1 MLEFKDRGLFM
12 NRFLKRWHDADP
24 SLKLFL
30 FGVLFLGIN
39 SGIVSGA
46 FNNYLHDVQ
55 GLTSQQRGILEFPRE
70 FPGFALVFM
79 TGALAFLSVERWA
92 VLTGLFAGTG
102 LLCLALLPPSY
113 WQMIIWM
120 LLWSIGTH
128 LFMTVE
134 SVMGLRFAKKGGQGR
149 RLGQISGAT
158 NFAAIIAAGIIW
170 LAARYTV
177 SPLLYKIVFLA
188 AGICAFLA
196 AFVFSRMK
204 AQGENI
210 VPKGEK
216 FVYRKKYNIFYA
228 MNILSGARKQIFMT
242 FAPWVLVTIYGTAPD
257 TMAMLLLIASFLGVV
272 FRQIF
277 GIVVDRYGERV
288 MFMAD
293 GMILLLICSGFVFS
307 TYVPLLFCLY
317 ILDNLM
323 FSMRIARTTYMNKI
337 AEKKSDITPS
347 LSLGVT
353 LDHAVSMTIPAL
365 GGILWAAFG
374 YKSVFIV
381 ASMLSL
387 ITFLLAY
394 LMKLPSA
401 EASGRALTAQA
412 SAAAAASVSA
422 PSASFH
428 EEGKLGANAK

>member
-1 MLEFKDRGLFM
+1 MNKLIEHWRGM
-12 NRFLKRWHDADP
+12 DP

-30 FGVLFLGIN
+30 LGVLFLGIN

-79 TGALAFLSVERWA
+79 TGALAFLSVEKWA
-92 VLTGLFAGTG
+92 VLTGVFAGIG
-102 LLCLALLPPSY
+102 LLGLALLPPSY
-113 WQMIIWM
+113 GLMVVLMIM
-120 LLWSIGTH
+120 WSIGTH

-134 SVMGLRFAKKGGQGR
+134 SVMGLRFASKGGQGR
-149 RLGQISGAT
+149 RLGQISGVTNLAT
-158 NFAAIIAAGIIW
+158 IMSAGIIW
-170 LAARYTV
+170 LAAKYTV
-177 SPLLYKIVFLA
+177 SPMLYKIVFLA
-188 AGICAFLA
+188 AGLCALMA
-196 AFVFSRMK
+196 AFTFSRMK
-204 AQGENI
+204 AQGENV
-210 VPKGEK
+210 VPKGSK
-216 FVYRKKYNIFYA
+216 FVFRKKYGIFYA

-242 FAPWVLVTIYGTAPD
+242 FAPWVLVTIYGTQPD
-257 TMAMLLLIASFLGVV
+257 TMAILLLIASFLGVE

-277 GIVVDRYGERV
+277 GIVVDRFGERV

-293 GMILLLICSGFVFS
+293 GIILLLICAGFVFS
-307 TYVPLLFCLY
+307 TCVPLLFCLY

-337 AEKKSDITPS
+337 AENKADITPS

-381 ASMLSL
+381 ATVLSL
-387 ITFLLAY
+387 ITFIIAY
-394 LMKLPSA
+394 IMKMP
-401 EASGRALTAQA
+401 ERQD
-412 SAAAAASVSA
+412 
-422 PSASFH
+422 
-428 EEGKLGANAK
+428 N